1 MYKSFPKGCI
11 PQLLDTNNN
20 WGVFFYIKMSYVYLV
35 NHFDIIYNKR
45 ENEICFSECVR
56 AY

>member
-1 MYKSFPKGCI
+1 M
-11 PQLLDTNNN
+11 LDTNKN
-20 WGVFFYIKMSYVYLV
+20 WGVFFYIEMSYVYLV

-45 ENEICFSECVR
+45 ENEICFSEWVR

>member
-1 MYKSFPKGCI
+1 MMYTSSCETQITIG
-11 PQLLDTNNN
+11 
-20 WGVFFYIKMSYVYLV
+20 GVFFIEMSYVYLV

-45 ENEICFSECVR
+45 ENEICFSKCVR